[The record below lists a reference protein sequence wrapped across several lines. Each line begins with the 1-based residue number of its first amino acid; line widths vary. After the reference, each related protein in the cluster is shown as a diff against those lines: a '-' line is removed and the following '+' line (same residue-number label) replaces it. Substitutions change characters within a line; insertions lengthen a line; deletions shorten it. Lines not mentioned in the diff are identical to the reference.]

1 MDQNE
6 TLNSGVIADVKRRIE
21 QMFYTGN
28 REIGDQE
35 PEQQS
40 DISQQAWLYF
50 VAFLALENLIL
61 RLEGKPTIRLNDG
74 VTSLSHGLITECGRL
89 VFRGAEN
96 WVYIY
101 VHEHF
106 CLVEL
111 PWDSAWTWYLAVLGV
126 DFCYYWLHRACHE
139 VHILWAQHQVHHSS
153 EEYNLPV
160 GLRHSILQNWCGFI
174 FYVPLALVIPPAQ
187 FLTHQHIN
195 FLYQIWVHTRVV
207 STLGPLEW
215 ILNTPRHHRVHHGCN
230 LYCLDKNYGG
240 FLIIWDRIFGTFAEE
255 HKDEAIIYGLVHNQP
270 SFNPVFLQLFY
281 NVNVIKKWKAMNG
294 WQDKLAAIW
303 KGPSWLPGKP
313 RLGATEDK
321 LDIRSREKYDMKLP
335 VWINIYLCLHF
346 VALVIVYQEL
356 ALKYSDMTP
365 LAVLGFVT
373 YILVSQTVIGMMF
386 DNRPHT
392 CIFELTRC
400 VIFVFYVHKSDLT
413 LQGRSSI
420 TLLQPFFILSSCFWI
435 LQTFRVLHTEVKKI
449 KKE

>member
-74 VTSLSHGLITECGRL
+74 VTSLSHGLITECGRGSYLMGTAPGASQLRRVQPAGRAETLHSAEL
-89 VFRGAEN
+89 VR
-96 WVYIY
+96 
-101 VHEHF
+101 
-106 CLVEL
+106 L
-111 PWDSAWTWYLAVLGV
+111 S
-126 DFCYYWLHRACHE
+126 
-139 VHILWAQHQVHHSS
+139 
-153 EEYNLPV
+153 
-160 GLRHSILQNWCGFI
+160 
-174 FYVPLALVIPPAQ
+174 Q